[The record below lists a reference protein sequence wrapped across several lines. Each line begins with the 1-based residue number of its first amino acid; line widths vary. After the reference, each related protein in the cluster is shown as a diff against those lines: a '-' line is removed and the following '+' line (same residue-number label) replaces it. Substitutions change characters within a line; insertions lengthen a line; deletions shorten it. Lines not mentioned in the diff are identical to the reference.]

1 MKLYQTAVEVQSDGG
16 HPTFH
21 NVTEQL
27 KKALADSGIK
37 NGQVTV
43 YSHHTTCSVLIQEQ
57 SHDKTFFGLE
67 YLQQDMCDIMER
79 LIPSCRV
86 EGQYRH
92 YFTAAFETVV
102 HDMSREKAL
111 GYIEELA
118 AFFNSGWE
126 GILKL
131 I

>member
-86 EGQYRH
+86 EGQYL
-92 YFTAAFETVV
+92 
-102 HDMSREKAL
+102 S
-111 GYIEELA
+111 
-118 AFFNSGWE
+118 
-126 GILKL
+126 L
-131 I
+131 IHI